1 MAVHCDFRGETAI
14 LPVRRVLASHSV
26 THSNYRGYTVLP
38 KGLGGLGDMAG
49 MMKQAMAMKQRMEE
63 FKESLADETVEASAG
78 GGMVTV
84 VVNGQMKVLSIKI
97 DPEVINKDES
107 EMLETL
113 IRAAINDGMEKMQA
127 FVKAKMSELTGGLNI
142 PGLT

>member
-1 MAVHCDFRGETAI
+1 
-14 LPVRRVLASHSV
+14 
-26 THSNYRGYTVLP
+26 
-38 KGLGGLGDMAG
+38 MAG

-63 FKESLADETVEASAG
+63 LKESLADETVEASAG

-113 IRAAINDGMEKMQA
+113 VRAAINDGMEKMQA

>member
-1 MAVHCDFRGETAI
+1 
-14 LPVRRVLASHSV
+14 
-26 THSNYRGYTVLP
+26 
-38 KGLGGLGDMAG
+38 MAG

-113 IRAAINDGMEKMQA
+113 VRAAINDGMEKMQA

>member
-1 MAVHCDFRGETAI
+1 M
-14 LPVRRVLASHSV
+14 
-26 THSNYRGYTVLP
+26 
-38 KGLGGLGDMAG
+38 KGFGN
-49 MMKQAMAMKQRMEE
+49 MMKEAQKLQQQMLAMQEE
-63 FKESLADETVEASAG
+63 IAKRKVDATAG

-84 VVNGQMKVLSIKI
+84 EVNGKQEILSIKI

-113 IRAAINDGMEKMQA
+113 VRAAINDGMEKMQA